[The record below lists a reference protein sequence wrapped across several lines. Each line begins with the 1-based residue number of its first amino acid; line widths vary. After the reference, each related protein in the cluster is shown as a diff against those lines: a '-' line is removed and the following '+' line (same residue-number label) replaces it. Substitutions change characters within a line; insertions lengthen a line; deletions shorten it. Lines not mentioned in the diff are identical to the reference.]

1 MRFSLGGVALALL
14 AWGKAEA
21 FVTVRPN
28 AFTQSSS
35 LSLSSSDNNASKNI
49 VIISP
54 PSGIGEV
61 SAVEAAKRGASVRW
75 FVVGS
80 SSKVSFS
87 EASLAEISA
96 AGGNIELAGSDPES
110 LLLAADDSNSAVS
123 ALTSWCG
130 KSDAMIS
137 CLDLGEDEKSSQ
149 IVDSMD
155 TNELVQLENAVKVAT
170 LEASKSCSGVKVA
183 VSSVRDLEDDM
194 ESEESE
200 GGGILSSIFGRGVT
214 IPKTVGE
221 AMGSS
226 CVNLRYGNLFGQP
239 TSSKE
244 ASPFLGGPRRDPI
257 LRDEYTN
264 RAIRIDPSVSVYANP
279 ALSSQTRS
287 SRLSL
292 GEAASLV
299 ALKAIPSKPST
310 DLCIASLRG
319 SDILSEE
326 EWNTEFTRVAESTAQ
341 SAGASSTVLFTTD
354 FGSVPNIERLA
365 DWLGTKWAPAILRT
379 YDIAGIR
386 VGARPVYAS
395 RTSPNSVEIVWQQL
409 VNFESKTVGKMK
421 IDVSDSGWV
430 ASRIAGDA
438 SQGFGKVSLKP
449 LSGEDI
455 LIRSLADAASQAV
468 EKGLATKSKVK
479 KAKKTTETK
488 AATTI
493 QQTSTVVSSGSVPPT
508 ASAPSVSSGP
518 RSGASRSS
526 ERSRGSRKKKASP
539 PPSNIDSEQ
548 GFQ

>member
-239 TSSKE
+239 TSSVSTITLLCLCE
-244 ASPFLGGPRRDPI
+244 SQIFYIYQI
-257 LRDEYTN
+257 LY
-264 RAIRIDPSVSVYANP
+264 IY
-279 ALSSQTRS
+279 Q
-287 SRLSL
+287 
-292 GEAASLV
+292 
-299 ALKAIPSKPST
+299 K
-310 DLCIASLRG
+310 
-319 SDILSEE
+319 
-326 EWNTEFTRVAESTAQ
+326 
-341 SAGASSTVLFTTD
+341 
-354 FGSVPNIERLA
+354 
-365 DWLGTKWAPAILRT
+365 
-379 YDIAGIR
+379 
-386 VGARPVYAS
+386 
-395 RTSPNSVEIVWQQL
+395 
-409 VNFESKTVGKMK
+409 NF
-421 IDVSDSGWV
+421 
-430 ASRIAGDA
+430 
-438 SQGFGKVSLKP
+438 Q
-449 LSGEDI
+449 
-455 LIRSLADAASQAV
+455 
-468 EKGLATKSKVK
+468 K
-479 KAKKTTETK
+479 K
-488 AATTI
+488 
-493 QQTSTVVSSGSVPPT
+493 
-508 ASAPSVSSGP
+508 
-518 RSGASRSS
+518 
-526 ERSRGSRKKKASP
+526 
-539 PPSNIDSEQ
+539 
-548 GFQ
+548 

>member
-1 MRFSLGGVALALL
+1 M
-14 AWGKAEA
+14 
-21 FVTVRPN
+21 
-28 AFTQSSS
+28 
-35 LSLSSSDNNASKNI
+35 
-49 VIISP
+49 
-54 PSGIGEV
+54 
-61 SAVEAAKRGASVRW
+61 
-75 FVVGS
+75 
-80 SSKVSFS
+80 
-87 EASLAEISA
+87 
-96 AGGNIELAGSDPES
+96 
-110 LLLAADDSNSAVS
+110 
-123 ALTSWCG
+123 
-130 KSDAMIS
+130 
-137 CLDLGEDEKSSQ
+137 
-149 IVDSMD
+149 
-155 TNELVQLENAVKVAT
+155 
-170 LEASKSCSGVKVA
+170 
-183 VSSVRDLEDDM
+183 
-194 ESEESE
+194 
-200 GGGILSSIFGRGVT
+200 
-214 IPKTVGE
+214 
-221 AMGSS
+221 
-226 CVNLRYGNLFGQP
+226 
-239 TSSKE
+239 
-244 ASPFLGGPRRDPI
+244 
-257 LRDEYTN
+257 
-264 RAIRIDPSVSVYANP
+264 
-279 ALSSQTRS
+279 
-287 SRLSL
+287 
-292 GEAASLV
+292 
-299 ALKAIPSKPST
+299 
-310 DLCIASLRG
+310 
-319 SDILSEE
+319 
-326 EWNTEFTRVAESTAQ
+326 
-341 SAGASSTVLFTTD
+341 
-354 FGSVPNIERLA
+354 
-365 DWLGTKWAPAILRT
+365 RT